1 MNVEGILR
9 HESGETDVLVEILT
23 KAREMF
29 MKFGLKS
36 VTMDD
41 IAKALVMSK
50 KTVYQYVANKKELI
64 ERVMEH
70 MLHEESATIM
80 GFREE
85 ATDAIEE
92 VIKVSN
98 HVNRVMA
105 SINPVV
111 LYDMKKYYAQQH
123 KHIDSIRDEFAR
135 SMILENMRRGKR
147 EGLYRNDFD
156 EELYAMLYV
165 GRSDMILD
173 ESMFPSDRYDRGE
186 VHQAFVRYHLY
197 AITTTAGRQRLQD
210 YL

>member
-1 MNVEGILR
+1 MNIQEILN
-9 HESGETDVLVEILT
+9 HESGERDALVEILT

-41 IAKALVMSK
+41 LAKALGMSK

-64 ERVMEH
+64 EKTMEQ
-70 MLHEESATIM
+70 MLLQESTAIM
-80 GFREE
+80 RYREE
-85 ATDAIEE
+85 AMDAIEE

-98 HVNRVMA
+98 HVNRIMQ

-111 LYDMKKYYAQQH
+111 LYDMKKYYAPQH

-165 GRSDMILD
+165 GRSDIILD
-173 ESMFPSDRYDRGE
+173 ESMFPSDKYAPGE
-186 VHQAFVRYHLY
+186 VHQAFVLYHLY
-197 AITTTAGRQRLQD
+197 AITTTAGRERLQH

>member
-1 MNVEGILR
+1 MNIEGILNP
-9 HESGETDVLVEILT
+9 ESATPDTYLDLLA

-41 IAKALVMSK
+41 LAKALGMSK

-70 MLHEESATIM
+70 MLQVESKVIM
-80 GFREE
+80 GYRS
-85 ATDAIEE
+85 AAADAIEE

-98 HVNRVMA
+98 HVNRIMQ
-105 SINPVV
+105 SINPVL
-111 LYDMKKYYAQQH
+111 LYDMKKYYVQQH
-123 KHIDSIRDEFAR
+123 KNIHCIRDEFAR

-165 GRSDMILD
+165 GRSDIILD
-173 ESMFPSDRYDRGE
+173 ESMFPSDRYERSE
-186 VHQAFVRYHLY
+186 VHQAFVLYHLY
-197 AITTTAGRQRLQD
+197 AITTTAGRERLRD